1 MNTLNPLQTKL
12 LEMFRWLTAFLESNN
27 LRYYMIG
34 GTFLGAVRHNGFIPW
49 DDDIDI
55 AMPRKDYEKLLKLF
69 YTPIDKY
76 VLESSANGNK
86 DFVYNMAKLYDTTT
100 SMTEAARYKIKRGVY
115 IDIFPLDGL
124 GNSIDSARSIYKK
137 IDRLNVLLSMIS
149 CGYRKERPWWKN
161 MAVMIGRLI
170 PIQPNSLARKVN
182 TLCMRIDFDK
192 SRYVANCMST
202 YRGREIM
209 DKTLLG
215 APTDYQFEDIIAKG
229 PEKANEYLTHIFH
242 DWKKL
247 PPLENQHSAHD
258 FVELDLNHS
267 YLEKL

>member
-69 YTPIDKY
+69 RDPIGKY
-76 VLESSANGNK
+76 VLESCANGNK

-100 SMTEAARYKIKRGVY
+100 SMTEEARYKIKRGVY

-124 GNSIDSARSIYKK
+124 GNSIESARSLYRK
-137 IDRLNVLLSMIS
+137 IDRLNVMLSMIS
-149 CGYRKERPWWKN
+149 CGYRKERSWWKN
-161 MAVMIGRLI
+161 MAIMVGRLI
-170 PIQPNSLARKVN
+170 PIQPNKLARRVN
-182 TLCMRIDFDK
+182 QLCMKIDFDQ
-192 SRYVANCMST
+192 SLYVANCMST
-202 YRGREIM
+202 YRDREII
-209 DKTLLG
+209 DKKLLG
-215 APTDYQFEDIIAKG
+215 TPTDYRFEDIIAKG
-229 PEKANEYLTHIFH
+229 PERKDEYLTHIFH
-242 DWKKL
+242 DWRKL
-247 PPLENQHSAHD
+247 PPADKQHSAHD

-267 YLEKL
+267 YLELS